1 MKYQQT
7 LLSDLFDIGSSKR
20 VLKSQWRASGIP
32 FYRGREVTK
41 LSEDGYVE
49 NELFID
55 PDHFEQ
61 LASKSGVPSQ
71 GDIIITAIGTI
82 GNTYIV
88 KENDKFYFKD
98 ASVLWLKKKS
108 QIVTEYIN
116 WWFKSSSMKSQL
128 AEGNGATVD
137 TLTIKKLHSLIV
149 PVPPMDEQKRIVAML
164 DEAFEDIDKARELT
178 ERNLKNARELFESY
192 LHQTFKGVTS
202 SDSLMRLEDLVTSDC
217 SLSYGIVQPG
227 DHTDDGVPVVR
238 PVDLTSETLYRDGLK
253 RVLPTLSD
261 GYKRTILKGNEL
273 LLCVRG
279 STGKFSMAHP
289 ELAGANVTR
298 GIVPI
303 RFDDNRIQKRFAF
316 YQFLSPIVQKQ
327 IKAATYGA
335 ALMQINIRDLKKI
348 KMVVPT
354 LENQRKIIG
363 RLEAVYPELLRTAEI
378 YENKLKN
385 LYELKSAVLERSF
398 QYHSQ

>member
-55 PDHFEQ
+55 PEHFEQ

-128 AEGNGATVD
+128 DEGNGATVD
-137 TLTIKKLHSLIV
+137 TLTIKKLQSLIV
-149 PVPPMDEQKRIVAML
+149 PVPPIDEQKRIVAML
-164 DEAFEDIDKARELT
+164 DEAFADIDKARELT
-178 ERNLKNARELFESY
+178 EQNLKNAHELFESY
-192 LHQTFKGVTS
+192 LQKIFKGVTS

-227 DHTDDGVPVVR
+227 DNIHGGVPVVR
-238 PVDLTSETLYRDGLK
+238 PVDLTSEILYRDGLK
-253 RVLPTLSD
+253 RVLPKVSD
-261 GYKRTILKGNEL
+261 GYKRTILTGDEL

-303 RFDDNRIQKRFAF
+303 RFDDNRIEKRFAF
-316 YQFLSPIVQKQ
+316 YQFLSPIIQKQ

-354 LENQRKIIG
+354 LENQRKTIG
-363 RLEAVYPELLRTAEI
+363 KLEAVYPELLRTAEI
-378 YENKLKN
+378 YENKLRK
-385 LYELKSAVLERSF
+385 LDELKSAVLQRSF
-398 QYHSQ
+398 QYHCQ